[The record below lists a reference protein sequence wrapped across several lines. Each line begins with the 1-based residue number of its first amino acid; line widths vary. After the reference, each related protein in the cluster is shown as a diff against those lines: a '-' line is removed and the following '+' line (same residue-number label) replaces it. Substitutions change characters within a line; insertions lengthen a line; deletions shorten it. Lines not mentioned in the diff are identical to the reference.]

1 MPMPGRRQE
10 DPGTSAILAFR
21 FTRVN
26 VKEFALFTA
35 SFCDGTS
42 KLSNLLHSSPIISW
56 PIISWP
62 IIQLA
67 NHSRSWRLPGGLIA
81 AGSAGVYRRGLIRNK
96 RNK

>member
-42 KLSNLLHSSPIISW
+42 KLSNLLRSS